1 MRLLSSNP
9 VQHSWSIAWIAPVLL
24 ALAFPVLAQKAPV
37 GNPNPLEIT
46 LARTKIAIENG
57 KEVSQKADIAK
68 PGDVIEEV
76 ATYKNTSSGVLK
88 DFVPMLPVPP
98 NTELIL
104 GSIKPSNAKAST
116 DGKTF
121 SDMPL
126 KRKVRQANGVEVE
139 QPVPLSDYRY
149 LRWYPG
155 EIGAGKSQV
164 YSARFKLSDGA
175 AATVPAAKK

>member
-1 MRLLSSNP
+1 MRLMSSKP
-9 VQHSWSIAWIAPVLL
+9 VQLFLSLAQVVPVLCL
-24 ALAFPVLAQKAPV
+24 IAFPAFAQNAPV
-37 GNPNPLEIT
+37 GNTNPLEIT

-68 PGDVIEEV
+68 PGDVIEDV
-76 ATYKNTSSGVLK
+76 VTYRNSSPGALKN
-88 DFVPMLPVPP
+88 FVPMLPVPP

-164 YSARFKLSDGA
+164 FSARFKLSDGGA
-175 AATVPAAKK
+175 VTLPAARK

>member
-1 MRLLSSNP
+1 MF
-9 VQHSWSIAWIAPVLL
+9 
-24 ALAFPVLAQKAPV
+24 ALAIPALAQKAPV

-46 LARTKIAIENG
+46 LARVKIAIENG

-76 ATYKNTSSGVLK
+76 ATYKNTSSGALK

-175 AATVPAAKK
+175 AAALPAAKK